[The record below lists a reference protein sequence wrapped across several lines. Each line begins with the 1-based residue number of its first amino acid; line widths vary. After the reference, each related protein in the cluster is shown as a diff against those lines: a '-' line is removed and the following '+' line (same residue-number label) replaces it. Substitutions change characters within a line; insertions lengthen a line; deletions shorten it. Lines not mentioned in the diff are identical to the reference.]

1 MKLILHNRKSKEKYQ
16 YELQYVI
23 NNETHSVFFGLR
35 GVVNYIDINDR
46 RKKLYIKSE
55 EQREAI
61 KDDFRTKIDKN
72 VLNKYNHPVTLEYY
86 ILYNKTTL
94 RESIKQYQKIFGV
107 YLKRVI

>member
-46 RKKLYIKSE
+46 RKKLYMESK

-61 KDDFRTKIDKN
+61 KNDFREKIDKSI
-72 VLNKYNHPVTLEYY
+72 LNKYNHPVTLEYY
-86 ILYNKTTL
+86 ILYNKPTL
-94 RESIKQYQKIFGV
+94 RESIKNYERNFGV